1 MIDSKVFKFL
11 NDIKSNNNREWF
23 NTNKQR
29 YKLSLEQIKNSIVE
43 LVELMNSH
51 DKIENY
57 KIFRIYRDVRFSKNK
72 TPYKN
77 NFGISLVRE
86 KTMLRG
92 GYYLHIEPSN
102 SFSAVGFWQPEKDD
116 LFRIRKEID
125 LDGKEFSDVIS
136 SKLIKKKWGNLIGDS
151 LKSSPRGF
159 SKDHEYIS
167 LLRRKS
173 FLFKKNYT
181 DQEVVSKG
189 FIDKLNQDFLTT
201 RFYLDY
207 MSNVLTTDLNG
218 ISLIK

>member
-29 YKLSLEQIKNSIVE
+29 YTRSLEQIKNSIVK

-86 KTMLRG
+86 KPMSRG
-92 GYYLHIEPSN
+92 GYYFHIEPSN

-136 SKLIKKKWGNLIGDS
+136 SKLITKKWGNLIGDS
-151 LKSSPRGF
+151 LKSCPRGF

-181 DQEVVSKG
+181 DQEVVSKD
-189 FIDKLNQDFLTT
+189 FIDKLNQDFLVT
-201 RFYLDY
+201 RIFLDY

>member
-1 MIDSKVFKFL
+1 MIDNHVFKFL

-43 LVELMNSH
+43 LVKLMNSH

-57 KIFRIYRDVRFSKNK
+57 KIFRIYRDVRFTKNK

-86 KTMLRG
+86 KPKLRG
-92 GYYLHIEPSN
+92 GYYLHIEPAN

-116 LFRIRKEID
+116 LFRIRKEIE

-136 SKLIKKKWGNLIGDS
+136 SKLITKKWGNLVGES
-151 LKSSPRGF
+151 LKTFPRGF

-173 FLFKKNYT
+173 FLFKKYYT
-181 DQEVVSKG
+181 DEEILAKH
-189 FIDKLNQDFLTT
+189 FIHKLYQDFLVT
-201 RFYLDY
+201 RTFLDY
-207 MSNVLTTDLNG
+207 MSNILTTDLNG
-218 ISLIK
+218 ISVIK

>member
-29 YKLSLEQIKNSIVE
+29 YKWSLEQIKNSIVK

-86 KTMLRG
+86 KPKLRG
-92 GYYLHIEPSN
+92 GYYFHIEPSN

-116 LFRIRKEID
+116 LFRIRKEIE

-136 SKLIKKKWGNLIGDS
+136 SKLITKKWGNLVGES
-151 LKSSPRGF
+151 LKTFPRGF
-159 SKDHEYIS
+159 SKVSKRIS
-167 LLRRKS
+167 SASVSVSLARVSKNLKTLETNTALKTNELIIIISEITTFPIEIPRKS
-173 FLFKKNYT
+173 
-181 DQEVVSKG
+181 
-189 FIDKLNQDFLTT
+189 
-201 RFYLDY
+201 
-207 MSNVLTTDLNG
+207 
-218 ISLIK
+218 

>member
-1 MIDSKVFKFL
+1 MIESKVFKFL

-29 YKLSLEQIKNSIVE
+29 YKSSLEQIKNSIVK

-86 KTMLRG
+86 KPMSRG
-92 GYYLHIEPSN
+92 GYYFHIEPSN

-136 SKLIKKKWGNLIGDS
+136 SKLITKKWGNLIGDS

-159 SKDHEYIS
+159 SKNHEYIS

-181 DQEVVSKG
+181 DQEVVSKD
-189 FIDKLNQDFLTT
+189 FIDKLNQDFLVT
-201 RFYLDY
+201 RIFLDY

>member
-1 MIDSKVFKFL
+1 MIDIKVFKFL

-29 YKLSLEQIKNSIVE
+29 YKWSLERIKNFTIEFVK
-43 LVELMNSH
+43 LMNSH

-86 KTMLRG
+86 KPKLRG
-92 GYYLHIEPSN
+92 GYYLHIEPCN
-102 SFSAVGFWQPEKDD
+102 SFSAVGFWQPEKHD
-116 LFRIRKEID
+116 LFRIRKEIEI
-125 LDGKEFSDVIS
+125 DGKEFSDVIS

-159 SKDHEYIS
+159 SKDHEYIFEP
-167 LLRRKS
+167 KIPPGHMI
-173 FLFKKNYT
+173 LFPSWIEHQVRPGNEGHTIAGNIELK
-181 DQEVVSKG
+181 E
-189 FIDKLNQDFLTT
+189 
-201 RFYLDY
+201 
-207 MSNVLTTDLNG
+207 
-218 ISLIK
+218 